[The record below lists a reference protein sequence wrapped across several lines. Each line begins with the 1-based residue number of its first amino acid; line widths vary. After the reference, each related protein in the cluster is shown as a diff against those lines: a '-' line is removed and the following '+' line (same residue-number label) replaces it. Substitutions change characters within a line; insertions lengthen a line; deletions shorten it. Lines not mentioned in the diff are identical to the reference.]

1 MKLRLSTPLTP
12 VREFIENRTKR
23 LFARLRPHQAMNAI
37 TTSMVIIETLSGW
50 RRVRLSGRALWA
62 LKMLDKAGPTGVDP
76 MEVPAPRWSGYV
88 WQFRQRG
95 IDVGTVPVPH
105 GGEFEGWHGK
115 YVLNSQVLF
124 MGEPL

>member
-23 LFARLRPHQAMNAI
+23 LFA
-37 TTSMVIIETLSGW
+37 
-50 RRVRLSGRALWA
+50 RLSGRALWA

-88 WQFRQRG
+88 WQFRQRR
-95 IDVGTVPVPH
+95 H
-105 GGEFEGWHGK
+105 RCWHRPRAAWRR
-115 YVLNSQVLF
+115 V
-124 MGEPL
+124 